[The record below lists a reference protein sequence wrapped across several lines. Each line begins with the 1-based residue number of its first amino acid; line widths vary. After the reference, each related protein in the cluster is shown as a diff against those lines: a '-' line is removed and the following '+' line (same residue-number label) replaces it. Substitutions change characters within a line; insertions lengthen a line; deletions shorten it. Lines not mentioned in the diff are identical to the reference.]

1 MNKTAAAALLSVA
14 VILSGCNQNG
24 GSGKGPV
31 AYIENPP
38 EDSAKGFFDIT
49 YDAWYSE
56 YRYRTEAVGYTEEK
70 DAELCKSYRS
80 DIVEYLKQEKIVLYL
95 AEKLGITRESLTEE
109 EMKDIDKAT
118 EESLKSWY
126 DNYESDAKLKLGSDY
141 TDEELLQKEKEL
153 FEEYLKSVNL
163 TIDDL
168 TSWKIN
174 EAIREKYIAAVG
186 DTISDDEVKDFVQD
200 TIDTAKETYEKDI
213 EAFEKTYTPFYIP
226 EGTRVVQ
233 QLVVLIDDIS
243 ASEVTAY
250 RKDGDN
256 EKADEILNKALE
268 KVKFRIDE
276 AYQKLEQGVEWKTV
290 QEEYNDETDTNDK
303 DFSLYPKSSTVK
315 SEVIDAA
322 MKIEKKGTY
331 SGIIQNDSGYCI
343 IYYKDDLEFTDE
355 KMESLLS
362 QGREFLADQKSY
374 QNVTDFLKEHPYVMD
389 YELLNIDDPSET
401 TAEET
406 A

>member
-49 YDAWYSE
+49 YDAWNSE

-95 AEKLGITRESLTEE
+95 AEKLGITCESLTEE

-186 DTISDDEVKDFVQD
+186 DTISDDEVKNFVQD